1 EGSIRRA
8 GNRVRI
14 TAQLIDATTG
24 GHLWAERYDRELEDV
39 FAVQDE
45 VVRTIVAILAAH
57 VRKAEIERTR
67 AKPPESL
74 HAYDYYLQATDTYAN
89 FLSSFC
95 VEDLYQTRRVLERA
109 LAIDPG
115 YARSYALLAETH
127 VAAWIHPLDGD
138 LLNPSALELRSTQC
152 DSIQICRWGTAT

>member
-1 EGSIRRA
+1 MMP
-8 GNRVRI
+8 
-14 TAQLIDATTG
+14 
-24 GHLWAERYDRELEDV
+24 
-39 FAVQDE
+39 AVT
-45 VVRTIVAILAAH
+45 VYPCCS
-57 VRKAEIERTR
+57 RTR

-127 VAAWIHPLDGD
+127 VAAWIHPLDGP
-138 LLNPSALELRSTQC
+138 LLNPSALDAAHQLRSTQC
-152 DSIQICRWGTAT
+152 DSIQ